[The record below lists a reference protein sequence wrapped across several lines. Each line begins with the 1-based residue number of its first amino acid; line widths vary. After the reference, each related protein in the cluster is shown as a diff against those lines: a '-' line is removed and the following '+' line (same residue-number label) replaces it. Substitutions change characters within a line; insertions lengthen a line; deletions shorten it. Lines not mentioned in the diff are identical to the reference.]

1 MNFSPEVEAL
11 IALLRREID
20 ALRAENAVLRADNA
34 ELRRRLG
41 LDSSNS
47 SKPPSSDGLKKKPRI
62 LGSLRT
68 RSGKFSGGRKGHRGD
83 RLRQVVA
90 PDRIVDH
97 TARVCQHCSAG
108 LSAGSAIGVERRQV
122 FDLPERLIEVTEHR
136 ATIHCCP
143 GCRGQTRA
151 TFPEGVASPAQYGER
166 IRAAAVYLNAQQLV
180 PEERVAQILED
191 LFDAAAAC
199 GASVATWVGRKAEAL
214 ETVYN
219 AIGARVAEAKVRCLD
234 ETGLRIRGKLSWL
247 HTTSTLAYTFYRA
260 GEPRSAVPEDLQ
272 GGVAVHDHW
281 APYLRLDVGHAFCN
295 AHLLRE
301 LAAVIEFDDEP
312 WAEAMRKLLLDANDA
327 VRQAKHTGLSA
338 LQPQQIVAFET
349 RYWSAVRQGLALHRK
364 LPKIE
369 GSPKARGRQ
378 KKRPGHN
385 LLLRFK
391 AYKKETL
398 RFLTDFDVPFTNNL
412 AEQDLRMMKV
422 KMKISGGFRT
432 LEGAFEFARLRSI
445 ISSARKHGLNILQT
459 LAAPPMKILN
469 ALHF

>member
-1 MNFSPEVEAL
+1 M
-11 IALLRREID
+11 
-20 ALRAENAVLRADNA
+20 
-34 ELRRRLG
+34 
-41 LDSSNS
+41 
-47 SKPPSSDGLKKKPRI
+47 
-62 LGSLRT
+62 
-68 RSGKFSGGRKGHRGD
+68 
-83 RLRQVVA
+83 
-90 PDRIVDH
+90 
-97 TARVCQHCSAG
+97 
-108 LSAGSAIGVERRQV
+108 
-122 FDLPERLIEVTEHR
+122 
-136 ATIHCCP
+136 
-143 GCRGQTRA
+143 
-151 TFPEGVASPAQYGER
+151 
-166 IRAAAVYLNAQQLV
+166 
-180 PEERVAQILED
+180 
-191 LFDAAAAC
+191 
-199 GASVATWVGRKAEAL
+199 ATWVGRKAEAL

-247 HTTSTLAYTFYRA
+247 HTTSTPAYTFYRA

-281 APYLRLDVGHAFCN
+281 SPYLRLDVEHAFCN

-301 LAAVIEFDDEP
+301 LVAVIEFDDEP

-327 VRQAKHTGLSA
+327 VRQAKQAGLSA

-385 LLLRFK
+385 LLLRFR
-391 AYKKETL
+391 AYEKETL
-398 RFLTDFDVPFTNNL
+398 RFLADFDVPFTNNL

-432 LEGAFEFARLRSI
+432 LQGAIEFTRLRSI